1 MTTLQNT
8 TEYAAPTSPGLLGVV
23 VIGGVDLVAGQAK
36 VIDLVSASN
45 QQRISTIQSVCL
57 DTSFAQAVVAVQ
69 NPVTRQVVPFPPR
82 SYSWQQMLIKDTFRI
97 ALQCSVACTVTLA
110 VSSAVIPPVS
120 FHTLAYQSSSRSRV
134 TEVAAATSATT
145 ILASDPTR
153 RGASILNDADTPLW
167 VLYEDGTPSLTHF
180 SEVIMPG
187 QVAISD
193 FGYGGKIV
201 GFWGAAF
208 GGARVT
214 EYF

>member
-1 MTTLQNT
+1 MTTLNL

-23 VIGGVDLVAGQAK
+23 VIGAVDLAAGQAK
-36 VIDLVSASN
+36 VVDLVGASN

-120 FHTLAYQSSSRSRV
+120 FSTLAYQSSSRSRV
-134 TEVAAATSATT
+134 SSVAASTSPVT

-153 RGASILNDADTPLW
+153 RGASVYNEADS
-167 VLYEDGTPSLTHF
+167 VLYLLNEDGTPSATNYSVQIPPRGYF
-180 SEVIMPG
+180 ETPF
-187 QVAISD
+187 D
-193 FGYGGKIV
+193 YGGKIM
-201 GFWGAAF
+201 GIWGSAF